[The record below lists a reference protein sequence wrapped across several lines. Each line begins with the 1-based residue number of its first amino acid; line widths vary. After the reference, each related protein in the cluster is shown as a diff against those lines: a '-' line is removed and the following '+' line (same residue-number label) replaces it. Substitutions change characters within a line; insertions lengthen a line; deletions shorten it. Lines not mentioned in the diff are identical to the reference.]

1 MHTSAAAAAA
11 AEPPSP
17 SKPRPPPYN
26 SRKCGVAGAGRLLAY
41 GHMYMVHIH
50 WVGQSRVCVLY
61 MTVYLVIS
69 LPKILYVHCICVVLA
84 NPAYTYKALTVHF
97 FLCCICRARFCPYL
111 LRLLSQGAPLNVP
124 FHNNFFHLP
133 LTAHAWCT
141 TRSDEVCTKVC
152 VKARTHREAGTEARA
167 QSISDQARAQSFS
180 DQARAQSCSD
190 QAYTILYTLSGP
202 TC

>member
-1 MHTSAAAAAA
+1 MCTAYDRIFGDFPAKNTVHTF
-11 AEPPSP
+11 
-17 SKPRPPPYN
+17 
-26 SRKCGVAGAGRLLAY
+26 
-41 GHMYMVHIH
+41 
-50 WVGQSRVCVLY
+50 CV
-61 MTVYLVIS
+61 V
-69 LPKILYVHCICVVLA
+69 CVVLA

-180 DQARAQSCSD
+180 DQARTQFCTHFQGPPVNAP
-190 QAYTILYTLSGP
+190 LYGSWQGSLCVCACVRLPVLDKGRLRV
-202 TC
+202 CVCVR

>member
-111 LRLLSQGAPLNVP
+111 LRLLLQGAPLNAP
-124 FHNNFFHLP
+124 FHNNFLSI
-133 LTAHAWCT
+133 T
-141 TRSDEVCTKVC
+141 THCACLVHNT
-152 VKARTHREAGTEARA
+152 
-167 QSISDQARAQSFS
+167 F
-180 DQARAQSCSD
+180 
-190 QAYTILYTLSGP
+190 
-202 TC
+202 

>member
-1 MHTSAAAAAA
+1 MHLFIT
-11 AEPPSP
+11 
-17 SKPRPPPYN
+17 
-26 SRKCGVAGAGRLLAY
+26 
-41 GHMYMVHIH
+41 I
-50 WVGQSRVCVLY
+50 
-61 MTVYLVIS
+61 
-69 LPKILYVHCICVVLA
+69 
-84 NPAYTYKALTVHF
+84 
-97 FLCCICRARFCPYL
+97 FCP
-111 LRLLSQGAPLNVP
+111 
-124 FHNNFFHLP
+124 LP

-190 QAYTILYTLSGP
+190 QAYTQSFSDQARAQSFSDQARAQSCSDQAYTILYTLSGP